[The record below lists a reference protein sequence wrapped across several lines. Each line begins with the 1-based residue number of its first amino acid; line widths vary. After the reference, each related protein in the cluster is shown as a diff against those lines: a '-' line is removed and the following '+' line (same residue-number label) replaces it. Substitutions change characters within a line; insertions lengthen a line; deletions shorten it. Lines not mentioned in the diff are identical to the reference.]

1 MRIRPGQTHLVVVGL
16 LALALG
22 TSVLAQGN
30 SSIGTWKLSL
40 AKSKYS
46 PGPTPRSTTIK
57 IEGAGMGR
65 VITTVDAVAADGAV
79 QHWTYSGGYD
89 SKDTPITGNNPNGDV
104 ASRKR
109 VSASTTETTF
119 KKAGKVTLVNTVV
132 VSADGKTL
140 TVTAKGTDPQ
150 GRAVDNLQVY
160 DKQP

>member
-1 MRIRPGQTHLVVVGL
+1 MRIRLGQTHVVVGL

-22 TSVLAQGN
+22 TSVLAQSN
-30 SSIGTWKLSL
+30 SSVGTWKLNL
-40 AKSKYS
+40 TKSKYS
-46 PGPTPRSTTIK
+46 PGPAPRSTTLK
-57 IEGAGMGR
+57 IEAAGMGR

-89 SKDTPITGNNPNGDV
+89 GKDAPITGNNPNGDAV
-104 ASRKR
+104 SRKR
-109 VSASTTETTF
+109 VNPSTTETTF

>member
-1 MRIRPGQTHLVVVGL
+1 LNLT
-16 LALALG
+16 
-22 TSVLAQGN
+22 
-30 SSIGTWKLSL
+30 
-40 AKSKYS
+40 KSKYS
-46 PGPTPRSTTIK
+46 PGPPPRSTTLK
-57 IEGAGMGR
+57 IEAAGMGR

-89 SKDTPITGNNPNGDV
+89 SKDAPITGNNPNGDAV
-104 ASRKR
+104 SRKR
-109 VSASTTETTF
+109 VNPSTTETTF